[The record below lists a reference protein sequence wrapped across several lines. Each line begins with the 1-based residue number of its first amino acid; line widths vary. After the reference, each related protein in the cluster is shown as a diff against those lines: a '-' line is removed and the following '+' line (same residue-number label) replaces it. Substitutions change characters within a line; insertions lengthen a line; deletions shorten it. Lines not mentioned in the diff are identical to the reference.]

1 MPRTERKKKALHW
14 LLLTLAQE
22 TVLCST
28 FIVICKTGLPLWLGK
43 WSKAALRSHLHV
55 GTATAVSHLPEAHRH
70 LCPVRVWCLNNFFLF
85 FFVCFVLVIVSFLL
99 LCIVRSNSKCL
110 AVSRI
115 SSDCAAAVSFV
126 KINKLITWKCE
137 LSWRPSFDAP
147 DSLLYSSHR
156 EKKKQPK
163 SKINE

>member
-1 MPRTERKKKALHW
+1 MPCTGKKKNLHW

-28 FIVICKTGLPLWLGK
+28 FIVICKTGLPLRLGK

-55 GTATAVSHLPEAHRH
+55 GTATPVSHLPEARRH

-85 FFVCFVLVIVSFLL
+85 FVCFVLVIVSFLL
-99 LCIVRSNSKCL
+99 LCVVQSNSKCV

-115 SSDCAAAVSFV
+115 SSDCTATVSFV
-126 KINKLITWKCE
+126 KINKLITWKCKF
-137 LSWRPSFDAP
+137 SWRPSLDAV
-147 DSLLYSSHR
+147 DSLLCPSHR
-156 EKKKQPK
+156 KKKKPTK
-163 SKINE
+163 N